1 MDDIDTVKNIVNLG
15 RSIRNKANIKIRQP
29 LQDIKIFISDISSS
43 MKKYDY
49 QILEEL
55 NIKKIQYVDNAEE
68 IVKYNVKPNFTTINQ
83 DFGDQKSDII
93 SKINSLDSAYII
105 KILETD
111 KCILINDNKL
121 NHGYFIIEEIPFDGY
136 CSSSN
141 KNLVASINIELT
153 KDLINEG
160 IVRDLIRKIQNL
172 RKDSDFKVNDRI
184 DVYISSNSEIDQAIS
199 KNKDYLKNEVLAL
212 NLNTDSYS
220 GEHKIEFLI
229 NNVKVHLG
237 ISINNK

>member
-1 MDDIDTVKNIVNLG
+1 M
-15 RSIRNKANIKIRQP
+15 
-29 LQDIKIFISDISSS
+29 
-43 MKKYDY
+43 
-49 QILEEL
+49 
-55 NIKKIQYVDNAEE
+55 
-68 IVKYNVKPNFTTINQ
+68 
-83 DFGDQKSDII
+83 
-93 SKINSLDSAYII
+93 
-105 KILETD
+105 
-111 KCILINDNKL
+111 
-121 NHGYFIIEEIPFDGY
+121 NHEYFIIEEIPFEGY

-199 KNKDYLKNEVLAL
+199 ENKDYLKNEVLAL
-212 NLNTDSYS
+212 NLNTDSCS